1 MHEFKVGAAVMARSN
16 VAGTPDVKSVIKKR
30 LGPSAHEV
38 ETDTRL
44 TWEHGHPKRCDQ

>member
-16 VAGTPDVKSVIKKR
+16 VAGTPDIR